1 MDGQARAIRA
11 GRRLEDQ
18 ARRVQSS
25 IPRIQGI
32 GVFYLGAGQ
41 FGWQRENSP
50 SPDPCRLGKPGR
62 GFFPGVLAPL
72 LIHGALAALVPV
84 IGSAI
89 HRRQGRQD
97 FFCGHYHLTEALFRV
112 ETTV

>member
-32 GVFYLGAGQ
+32 GVFYLGA
-41 FGWQRENSP
+41 WQSGCQRKNSP
-50 SPDPCRLGKPGR
+50 SPRPRRLGEYGC
-62 GFFPGVLAPL
+62 GFFHGVLTPL

-89 HRRQGRQD
+89 RRLQGRQD
-97 FFCGHYHLTEALFRV
+97 FFGGLSLLG
-112 ETTV
+112 